1 MKGTRAMIAAAAVAL
16 VAAIAVSAT
25 SAQAARSVVHDRRG
39 EARASW
45 DIVRIVVANGQKT
58 LSMKVVYRGKLKP
71 KAYPGLGF
79 LTGVSLDF
87 GTSDSRYSS
96 DFSVYNTVAE
106 PGLHN
111 GVLLQDKKAH
121 TVACPGLHAQTRVK
135 AGVVRFEVPQSCFGG
150 QAGSVRVSG
159 YTYAVRGAGRT
170 HDDVNWGRWTKL
182 G

>member
-1 MKGTRAMIAAAAVAL
+1 M
-16 VAAIAVSAT
+16 
-25 SAQAARSVVHDRRG
+25 
-39 EARASW
+39 
-45 DIVRIVVANGQKT
+45 RIVVSNGPKT

-79 LTGVSLDF
+79 LTGVALDF

-111 GVLLQDKKAH
+111 GVLLQNKKAH

-135 AGVVRFEVPQSCFGG
+135 AGIVRFEVPQSCFGG
-150 QAGSVRVSG
+150 QGESVRVSG